1 MLNMR
6 AVLVTLILLGLERA
20 TENSGIGLVD
30 TRGLDIALS
39 IFLEV
44 IQRFPRAKSG
54 SFQTDE

>member
-20 TENSGIGLVD
+20 TENSGIGFVD

-54 SFQTDE
+54 SF